1 MSENK
6 GVKSEC
12 KKFGDNSG
20 QVASVSTICDEY
32 CSLRYS
38 WPVTHPL
45 NHLCRLYKRFRV
57 STMQAAPVVTVFQ
70 IIKIESSLI
79 LLVIDS
85 INRFFVFQQRDFRD
99 NNFVR

>member
-1 MSENK
+1 MSQNK

-12 KKFGDNSG
+12 TKFGDNSE

-45 NHLCRLYKRFRV
+45 NHLYRLYKRFRV
-57 STMQAAPVVTVFQ
+57 STMQAAPLLTVFQ
-70 IIKIESSLI
+70 IIKIKSSL
-79 LLVIDS
+79 
-85 INRFFVFQQRDFRD
+85 
-99 NNFVR
+99 NFAGY